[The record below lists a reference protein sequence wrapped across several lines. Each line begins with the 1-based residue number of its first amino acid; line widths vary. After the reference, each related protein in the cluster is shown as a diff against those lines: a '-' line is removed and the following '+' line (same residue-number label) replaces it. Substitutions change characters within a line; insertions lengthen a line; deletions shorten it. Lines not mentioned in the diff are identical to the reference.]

1 MRKYAIILLLAAGIF
16 ITGCQTGQKDTDP
29 VKIAITKTNDYYSAL
44 VERNRE
50 NTVWINLY
58 GLPVDS
64 ALLILG
70 QCDGLLVTGGEDVYP
85 GLYGKLSDTARCEGF
100 DRYRDSLEL
109 ASIAYAL
116 EQKMP
121 VFGICRGL
129 QILNVA
135 LNGTL
140 IIDIPTDFDTV
151 VKHRLKDWKKC
162 FHEVTTIPNT
172 LLNKLSNT
180 ASDTVNSAHHQGIDH
195 LGNGLRISA
204 YAYDSLPEAIEWA
217 ERNNNGFLM
226 ATQWHP
232 ERLDPDHPL
241 SKNLAVAFLH
251 EAETYHQNH

>member
-100 DRYRDSLEL
+100 DR
-109 ASIAYAL
+109 
-116 EQKMP
+116 
-121 VFGICRGL
+121 
-129 QILNVA
+129 
-135 LNGTL
+135 
-140 IIDIPTDFDTV
+140 
-151 VKHRLKDWKKC
+151 
-162 FHEVTTIPNT
+162 
-172 LLNKLSNT
+172 
-180 ASDTVNSAHHQGIDH
+180 
-195 LGNGLRISA
+195 
-204 YAYDSLPEAIEWA
+204 
-217 ERNNNGFLM
+217 
-226 ATQWHP
+226 
-232 ERLDPDHPL
+232 
-241 SKNLAVAFLH
+241 
-251 EAETYHQNH
+251 